1 MPSAGPY
8 YVDSRTPNRLV
19 VVKRNPNYHGTR
31 PHNVGP
37 DHR

>member
-19 VVKRNPNYHGTR
+19 VVKRNPNYHGRARTTR
-31 PHNVGP
+31 T
-37 DHR
+37 